1 MLFPTIDFAVFF
13 VIVLTGSWLLMP
25 RRGRWKLFMLVA
37 SYVFYGWW
45 NVRFVG
51 LIMVVTLINH
61 LGATAIS
68 RLPVGRTRSL
78 VLTGTVTA
86 DLLILGFFKYY
97 GFFVSSVANAFAS
110 LGIDVGLPLLQIV
123 LPVGVSFFTFQAIS
137 YVVDVHRGDTQAVP
151 LLDTAV
157 YLAFFPQLVAGPI
170 VRASE
175 LMGQLRTRQ
184 DPRSVDAARGFWLIG
199 AGMFKKVVVANLL
212 ATELVDR
219 VFANPERF
227 NAFEVLLAVYGY
239 AIQIYADFSGYTDI
253 AIGVALLMGFRFP
266 DNFNRPYAAVT
277 LQDFWRRWHM
287 TLSRWLR
294 DYLYIP
300 LGGSRGGG
308 PRTTE
313 RNIMITMLLGGLW
326 HGAAWNFVLWGG
338 IHGAWQVLERRGLL
352 LGGADP
358 QGTRT
363 KVLRGVITFHVVC
376 VAWVFFRAETF
387 TVATSLFGRLVTGL
401 TATPALDPTV
411 PYWWLP
417 LVIIASLAVQL
428 VPGDVGDRFMALFS
442 RRGMAFQGV
451 ALAGF
456 LLVVETLGPV
466 GVAPFIYFQF

>member
-1 MLFPTIDFAVFF
+1 MLFPTIDFAIFF

-25 RRGRWKLFMLVA
+25 RPLRWKLFMLAA

-45 NVRFVG
+45 NVRFIG
-51 LIMVVTLINH
+51 LIAGVTLVNH
-61 LGATAIS
+61 LGAAAIARRGTG
-68 RLPVGRTRSL
+68 RLRTTVLGL
-78 VLTGTVTA
+78 VVA
-86 DLLILGFFKYY
+86 VDLGVLALFKYY
-97 GFFVSSVANAFAS
+97 GFFITSLSNALGS
-110 LGIDVGLPLLQIV
+110 LGVQANLPLLQIV

-137 YVVDVHRGDTQAVP
+137 YVVDVHRGDTEAVP
-151 LLDTAV
+151 LLDFAV

-175 LMGQLRTRQ
+175 LMPQLRRRQ
-184 DPRSVDAARGFWLIG
+184 DPRAVDASRGFWLIG
-199 AGMFKKVVVANLL
+199 AGLFKKVVIANLL

-227 NAFEVLLAVYGY
+227 NALEVLLAVYGY

-253 AIGVALLMGFRFP
+253 AIGVALLLGFEFP

-300 LGGSRGGG
+300 LGGSRGG
-308 PRTTE
+308 E
-313 RNIMITMLLGGLW
+313 RRAQRNVMITLLLGGLW

-338 IHGAWQVLERRGLL
+338 IHGGWQVLERRGLVY
-352 LGGADP
+352 GGSSP
-358 QGTRT
+358 SGRQRL
-363 KVLRGVITFHVVC
+363 VRGLITFHVVC
-376 VAWVFFRAETF
+376 LAWVFFRAETF
-387 TVATSLFGRLVTGL
+387 GVALSLLSRLVTGW
-401 TATPALDPTV
+401 TAAPALDPSV
-411 PYWWLP
+411 PFVWLP
-417 LVIIASLAVQL
+417 LAIIASLVAQL
-428 VPGDVGDRFMALFS
+428 TPGDVGDRVMALFS
-442 RRGMAFQGV
+442 RRGVVVQGV
-451 ALAGF
+451 ALASL